1 LNVILEDYQ
10 RILLEKDD
18 LNKRIEKLEE
28 EKLQLLAEV
37 RQQKDNKLLM
47 HITMKEM
54 QKDIDLYIT
63 ESKKQAREIDQ
74 LKRAKDEL
82 RAMYH
87 EENRKILFD
96 SQFYKDKVDQLKTD
110 LHDLKKLYK
119 ETLDYKQL
127 YEDLKI
133 REDERQA

>member
-1 LNVILEDYQ
+1 LNVIIEDYQ

-47 HITMKEM
+47 HATMKEM
-54 QKDIDLYIT
+54 QKDIDLYIS
-63 ESKKQAREIDQ
+63 ESKKQAREIEQ

-110 LHDLKKLYK
+110 LYDLKKLHK

-127 YEDLKI
+127 YEDLKT